1 MYHQLNYCFAV
12 ADKVMVKQDREFQ
25 VVLIEHEAGW
35 RTASTQDACKHGG
48 KPSRYK
54 NNMSYLDVSIYI
66 ARWSPY

>member
-35 RTASTQDACKHGG
+35 RTVSTQDACKHGG

-54 NNMSYLDVSIYI
+54 SNMCHTWMFLYI
-66 ARWSPY
+66 